1 VIARRNLPAVGATR
15 AEIKRAK
22 KAMMKVRHWST
33 SRIVAGDLELRS
45 YTADDLQPFVRSVD
59 EDVLYWQ
66 GFDERT
72 LEYYRQWLYVLVR
85 WPHRVAPQRFLAVA
99 HGSRFAGHYS
109 IAPSTGRRDRWDVEL
124 GWWLAP
130 EARGK
135 GLGRASLAAALRYVH
150 RELGLGVARMG
161 TEVDN
166 VRAVRQIEAN
176 GAVPVDEG
184 PHTVPNG
191 RVVTARWYRHEQSY

>member
-1 VIARRNLPAVGATR
+1 MIARRNLPAVGATR

-45 YTADDLQPFVRSVD
+45 YTADDLEPFVRSVD

-66 GFDERT
+66 GF
-72 LEYYRQWLYVLVR
+72 
-85 WPHRVAPQRFLAVA
+85 H
-99 HGSRFAGHYS
+99 
-109 IAPSTGRRDRWDVEL
+109 VEL

-150 RELGLGVARMG
+150 GELGPGVARMG
-161 TEVDN
+161 TEVAN

-176 GAVPVDEG
+176 GSVAVDEG
-184 PHTVPNG
+184 PHTLPNG
-191 RVVTARWYRHEQSY
+191 RVVTARWYHHEQGY